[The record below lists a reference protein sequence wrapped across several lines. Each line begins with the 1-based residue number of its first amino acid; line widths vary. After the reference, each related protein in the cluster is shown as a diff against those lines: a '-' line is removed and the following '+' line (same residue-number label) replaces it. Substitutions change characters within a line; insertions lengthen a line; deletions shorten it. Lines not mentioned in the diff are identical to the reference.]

1 MPSTLGALNT
11 QCPQHSVPSTH
22 GALNTR
28 CPQHSGFSTHEVLNT
43 RCPQHSVP
51 STLGALNTRCPQHS
65 MPSTLVAL
73 NTRCPQHS
81 GLSTHEVLNTRCPQH
96 SMPSTLGALNTPCP
110 QHSRLSTH
118 EVLNTRCPQ
127 HSLPSTLAA
136 LNTRCPQH
144 SLPST
149 LVAVNTRCPQHSV
162 LSTLEGSSGYGNYSL
177 SDDVIVLDFRTSEY
191 EPVIQAGNEGL
202 VHHANLFYCRL
213 LGDPSEELNKDVN
226 CNTLP
231 QDNCEMFVTWS
242 AGGKSRNSIKLCPE
256 VSPETLLNCVLRG
269 QSRDSIKLCP
279 EVSLET
285 LLNCAQ
291 RGQSR
296 DSIKLCPEV
305 SPETLLNCVQR
316 GQSRDSIKLCPEVSP
331 ETLLNCVQRVCGS
344 CRPHG
349 DSGLHAGGIVDSSGL
364 RLYLTPNVRKYD
376 AASLGIGANND
387 EYLIVPP
394 LAQNFVYRG
403 HCDASCTNRVRC
415 LENNDIHI
423 FAVYLHG
430 HAYCRGIRIR
440 HFQNG
445 VELPPIV
452 DDKNYHFR
460 NQSMRL
466 LGEERTVQ
474 KGQSL
479 VVECNYDTRE
489 ATKLLYGGHM
499 AVGENCVSFVL
510 YYPKINW
517 PGCSSSVDY
526 QIDGRPVKSGIFKI
540 VQTMNWTIPKVRTD
554 FQRVV
559 STSPIASLCVYNNQV
574 CAF

>member
-1 MPSTLGALNT
+1 MLAGHFV
-11 QCPQHSVPSTH
+11 C
-22 GALNTR
+22 
-28 CPQHSGFSTHEVLNT
+28 VLVICCTGHLIGN
-43 RCPQHSVP
+43 V
-51 STLGALNTRCPQHS
+51 
-65 MPSTLVAL
+65 
-73 NTRCPQHS
+73 
-81 GLSTHEVLNTRCPQH
+81 
-96 SMPSTLGALNTPCP
+96 
-110 QHSRLSTH
+110 
-118 EVLNTRCPQ
+118 
-127 HSLPSTLAA
+127 
-136 LNTRCPQH
+136 
-144 SLPST
+144 
-149 LVAVNTRCPQHSV
+149 
-162 LSTLEGSSGYGNYSL
+162 EGSSGYGNYSL
-177 SDDVIVLDFRTSEY
+177 SDDVIVLDFRTSEFQVPTDYMYYNCRYIKMDIPPVKHHLIKY

-242 AGGKSRNSIKLCPE
+242 AGGKPFTYPDSVGHAVPMENVGYMLE
-256 VSPETLLNCVLRG
+256 VHYYNRE
-269 QSRDSIKLCP
+269 K
-279 EVSLET
+279 
-285 LLNCAQ
+285 
-291 RGQSR
+291 
-296 DSIKLCPEV
+296 K
-305 SPETLLNCVQR
+305 
-316 GQSRDSIKLCPEVSP
+316 
-331 ETLLNCVQRVCGS
+331 
-344 CRPHG
+344 
-349 DSGLHAGGIVDSSGL
+349 SGIADSSGL

-403 HCDASCTNRVRC
+403 HCDTSCTNRA

-452 DDKNYHFR
+452 EDKNYHFR

-466 LGEERTVQ
+466 LSEERTVQ

-489 ATKLLYGGHM
+489 ATKLLFGGHM

-526 QIDGRPVKSGIFKI
+526 QIDGRPVNSGIFKI
-540 VQTMNWTIPKVRTD
+540 VQTMNWTIPKVRAD

-559 STSPIASLCVYNNQV
+559 STSPIASLCVYNNQTLENIV
-574 CAF
+574 PVSPAF